1 MNKMSSLALF
11 ALAVAV
17 PALSA
22 DAPATKPAA
31 APTTE
36 QVLEQFRTDM
46 QATAA
51 DVMAKGLTLSG
62 DQAAKFW
69 PMFDAFQKEQKAII
83 DEQLKAAMAY
93 REHFASLNDA
103 DATAYINSLLD
114 RDQKIHDLRAK
125 YLKKF
130 QEVVPTRIAARA
142 IQIDRRLGLV
152 SQVKISSQIPLI
164 R

>member
-1 MNKMSSLALF
+1 MNKMSSLAVLAF
-11 ALAVAV
+11 AFAV
-17 PALSA
+17 PAWSA
-22 DAPATKPAA
+22 DTSEGKPA

-36 QVLEQFRTDM
+36 QVMEQFRTDM
-46 QATAA
+46 QAAAA
-51 DVMAKGLTLSG
+51 DVMAKGLTLTA

-69 PMFDAFQKEQKAII
+69 PMFDTFQKEQKAII
-83 DEQLKAAMAY
+83 DEQLKAALKY
-93 REHFASLNDA
+93 REHFGSLSDA
-103 DATAYINSLLD
+103 DAVAYVNSLLE

-125 YLKKF
+125 YLAKF
-130 QEVVPTRIAARA
+130 EQVVPTRIAARA